1 MPEHLLTET
10 QPTASSTP
18 ITAET
23 LPWRVVGASA
33 IGTGHVKTGLPCQ
46 DAFAYQQTENSLMIA
61 VADGAG
67 SAALSHEGSALAVE
81 TALASLTTQ
90 LTETVTLNAD
100 EWSTVITTTFEATR
114 SALIDHAVAAG
125 MPLRDYATTLLLLV
139 LTDSATVS
147 GMIGDCLAVML
158 NQADALTV
166 LTVPQKGEY
175 ANTTN
180 FLTQDDALD
189 MLDIQH
195 IDESPAGVAAF
206 SDGLQTLAV
215 NIAQN
220 KPHAPF
226 FNPLFAF
233 TAAAEEQ
240 AAAAQQLAEFLN
252 SDRLNERTDDDK
264 TIVLARRL
272 QSEA

>member
-1 MPEHLLTET
+1 MPEQLFDET
-10 QPTASSTP
+10 DSTISPTP
-18 ITAET
+18 ITEET

-46 DAFAYQQTENSLMIA
+46 DAFAYQQLENTLMIA

-81 TALASLTTQ
+81 TALASLTSHV
-90 LTETVTLNAD
+90 TEAAAMNAD
-100 EWSTVITTTFEATR
+100 AWSTVITTTFEATR
-114 SALIDHAVAAG
+114 LALIDHAATTD

-139 LTDSATVS
+139 LTDEATIS
-147 GMIGDCLAVML
+147 GIIGDCLAVML
-158 NQADALTV
+158 NQAEELTV

-189 MLDIQH
+189 MLDIQY
-195 IDESPAGVAAF
+195 IEESPAGVAAF
-206 SDGLQTLAV
+206 SDGLQALAV

-240 AAAAQQLAEFLN
+240 ATAAKQLAEFLN

-272 QSEA
+272 P